1 MFQRCATMERQ
12 LQSPDD
18 LLFSHRYGE
27 ALAAFDVRL
36 SEANE
41 ESELH
46 LISALTW
53 RARALLCLG
62 RAHEALDDLRCAN
75 RVELLHRGGES
86 QSSLQKI
93 GAVQWILGRRNDA
106 IQTLRHVVDGV
117 KTGKIKRAET
127 VGARGEG
134 LLLWYFALSAKDGDV
149 CKKALDFLRW
159 GESKC
164 LDHTLWPS
172 PVVLFVLNELQFD
185 DVLEKIEGDFRKLDR
200 PPLADWKKDL
210 WRRRQLCL
218 AFFYAGA
225 TKRARGDEQGCFG
238 MLARC
243 AALANPILEEEWY
256 LARAEVE
263 AKKDAFSGS
272 K

>member
-1 MFQRCATMERQ
+1 MEQQ
-12 LQSPDD
+12 LQSPER
-18 LLFSHRYGE
+18 LLFAHRYGE
-27 ALAAFDVRL
+27 AFAAFDVRL

-41 ESELH
+41 KSELH

-62 RAHEALDDLRCAN
+62 RAHEALDDLQRAN
-75 RVELLHRGGES
+75 RIELLDRGGES
-86 QSSLQKI
+86 QTSLPKI
-93 GAVQWILGRRNDA
+93 GAIQWMLGRRNNA
-106 IQTLRHVVDGV
+106 IQTLRHAVDGV
-117 KTGKIKRAET
+117 KTRKIKRAET
-127 VGARGEG
+127 FGARGEG
-134 LLLWYFALSAKDGDV
+134 LLLWYFAVSANNGQV
-149 CKKALDFLRW
+149 CKQALDFLRW

-164 LDHTLWPS
+164 YDHTLWPS
-172 PVVLFVLNELQFD
+172 PVVLYVLNELQFD
-185 DVLEKIEGDFRKLDR
+185 DLLEKIEGDFRKLDQ

-225 TKRARGDEQGCFG
+225 TRRARGDEQGCFG

-263 AKKDAFSGS
+263 ARKDVFSGS